1 MKAIVNG
8 RILLP
13 DAELNGK
20 ALLFDER
27 IQGITDIEYARCMAD
42 EIIDAGGAY
51 VSPGL
56 IDVHIHGYKGIDV
69 SDDDPD
75 AIRRMAHH
83 LLANGV
89 TGFLPT
95 TLTVSWSVLE
105 SICRHV
111 LDLSEES
118 RSDSF
123 AGAEILGL
131 HMEGPFI
138 NPAYKGAQNES
149 HILAPDAEK
158 ILPFADV
165 IKVLTLAP
173 EMPGGFECT
182 RTLKQKTNIAL
193 SMGHSGAA
201 FEQAMEAVGLGITR
215 TTHLFNA
222 MTQLVHRQPG
232 VVGASLSSD
241 VYTELIADTFHVS
254 KGIYPFLTKAKKGRL
269 VLITDALRSAGM
281 PDGEY
286 ENGGQIFV
294 LKGIEC
300 RLKDGTIAGSVL
312 RLNQAVRNLRDHG
325 NIPMYEAVRAASLNA
340 AESANLAE
348 HKGSLAPGKDAD
360 IVIMDRDCVVLKT
373 FVRGSCRF
381 DLTAGQRI
389 ESAANA
395 DSV

>member
-1 MKAIVNG
+1 MGMKEKAIING
-8 RILLP
+8 TILSP
-13 DAELNGK
+13 DGEIRGK
-20 ALLFDER
+20 ALLFNEK
-27 IQGITDIEYARCMAD
+27 IQGITDIEDARRIAE
-42 EIIDAGGAY
+42 EIIDADGAY

-69 SDDDPD
+69 SDDDPE
-75 AIRRMAHH
+75 AIRLMARH
-83 LLANGV
+83 LPENGV

-95 TLTVSWSVLE
+95 TLTVSWPILE

-111 LDLSEES
+111 RQLSEES
-118 RSDSF
+118 QNGAF
-123 AGAEILGL
+123 PGAEILGL

-138 NPAYKGAQNES
+138 NPQYKGAQNES
-149 HILAPDAEK
+149 YILAPDADK

-173 EMPGGFECT
+173 EMPGASDCI
-182 RTLKQKTNIAL
+182 RTLKQETGIAL
-193 SMGHSGAA
+193 SMGHTGAS
-201 FEQAMEAVGLGITR
+201 FEQAMEAVGLGISR

-254 KGIYPFLTKAKKGRL
+254 KGIYPFLIKAKKGRL
-269 VLITDALRSAGM
+269 VLITDALRAAGM

-286 ENGGQIFV
+286 ENGGQTFI

-312 RLNQAVRNLRDHG
+312 RLNQAVRNLRDYG

-340 AESANLAE
+340 AESADLADR
-348 HKGSLAPGKDAD
+348 KGSLTPGKDAD
-360 IVIMDRDCVVLKT
+360 ITLMDQDCNVYKT
-373 FVRGSCRF
+373 WVRGICKYEYGR
-381 DLTAGQRI
+381 A
-389 ESAANA
+389 
-395 DSV
+395 